1 MIFPIVFFWTENI
14 TETDQMKL
22 SMVPGINS
30 PEVMAERR
38 IPRGRA
44 VNCTMG
50 RTGLPHAPY
59 VIALH
64 KYAAVMLRKRQAFK
78 DPSAFLHQSW
88 AMARTGTDI
97 F

>member
-1 MIFPIVFFWTENI
+1 M
-14 TETDQMKL
+14 
-22 SMVPGINS
+22 
-30 PEVMAERR
+30 
-38 IPRGRA
+38 
-44 VNCTMG
+44 NCIMG

>member
-1 MIFPIVFFWTENI
+1 
-14 TETDQMKL
+14 
-22 SMVPGINS
+22 MVPVG
-30 PEVMAERR
+30 
-38 IPRGRA
+38 A
-44 VNCTMG
+44 VNCIMG